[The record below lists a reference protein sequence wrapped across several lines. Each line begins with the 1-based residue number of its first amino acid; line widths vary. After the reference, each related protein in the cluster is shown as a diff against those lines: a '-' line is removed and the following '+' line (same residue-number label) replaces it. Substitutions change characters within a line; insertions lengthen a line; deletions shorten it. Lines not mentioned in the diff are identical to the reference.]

1 MIVPK
6 PSRLLPSARVRR
18 QELAFAGMRI
28 GVFGGTF
35 NPAHEGHAHVAEVA
49 QKRLGLDK
57 VWWLVTPQNPLKSP
71 RGARPLAARMLS
83 AAAMAQG
90 PSMLVSDLESRW
102 GLSYTAQTIEAL
114 KRRYPGVRFYWI
126 MGADNALG
134 FHRWRDWRVILQQV
148 PCLIVARPGAGAK
161 ARLAK
166 AVQSFAG
173 ARVSCQA
180 LRVAHA
186 PAIAFA
192 QAPLVPA
199 SSTALRAIGRSA

>member
-1 MIVPK
+1 M
-6 PSRLLPSARVRR
+6 SEAALSSASARVRR
-18 QELAFAGMRI
+18 LELAFRGMRI

-49 QKRLGLDK
+49 QKRLGLHK
-57 VWWLVTPQNPLKSP
+57 VWWLVTPQNPLKSR

-83 AAAMAQG
+83 AAAMARG
-90 PSMLVSDLESRW
+90 PAALVSDLEARW
-102 GLSYTAQTIEAL
+102 GLGYTAQTIEAL
-114 KRRYPGVRFYWI
+114 HRRFPGVRFFWI
-126 MGADNALG
+126 MGADNAAG
-134 FHRWRDWRVILQQV
+134 FHHWRDWQHILQAV
-148 PCLIVARPGAGAK
+148 PCLIVSRPGAGAR

-166 AVQSFAG
+166 AMGRFAG
-173 ARVSCQA
+173 AKTSPQS
-180 LRVAHA
+180 LRTRRA